1 MKFGKEFKIRLRN
14 LTEMEVFGGVGG
26 DGRKTVTAVGNH

>member
-14 LTEMEVFGGVGG
+14 LTEMEVFGGVGEMG
-26 DGRKTVTAVGNH
+26 GRL